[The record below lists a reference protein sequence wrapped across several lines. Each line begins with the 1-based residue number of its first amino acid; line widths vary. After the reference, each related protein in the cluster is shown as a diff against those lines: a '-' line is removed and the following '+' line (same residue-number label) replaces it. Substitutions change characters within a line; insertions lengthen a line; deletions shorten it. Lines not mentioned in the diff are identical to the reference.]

1 MLLPGRLW
9 RISVLMAYGE
19 SVFSIMWI
27 LLLYLTV
34 NNNVI
39 LKKVKL
45 KGPFLGVWN
54 GRCRGV
60 TRPRIRRNSKWRADR
75 IGWWKS
81 ARRRKERSGERRRG
95 GARKDIP
102 HLRITRGLPLLN
114 KLAAKD
120 PNAERLQGSI
130 GWRTARCFHILKS
143 KRKKQSNKIIALF
156 MKIAPPLPMP
166 RVLMTST
173 TRSQTPVMPAVGVL
187 YAAVFY
193 IEILACFEIICILL
207 LASVFLNFCMF
218 STY

>member
-102 HLRITRGLPLLN
+102 HLRNTRGLPLLN

-156 MKIAPPLPMP
+156 MKIAPPPP
-166 RVLMTST
+166 DAPGPDDVDDP
-173 TRSQTPVMPAVGVL
+173 QPN
-187 YAAVFY
+187 
-193 IEILACFEIICILL
+193 
-207 LASVFLNFCMF
+207 ASDA
-218 STY
+218 SSR